1 MIKIWDTSN
10 DYRLKVAEKAIEDF
24 IRVVEGSNLRGS
36 WNKKKVR
43 LIAKDMNPDI
53 QTLYYSYISPDQ
65 LAKTPQV
72 NNLLKSVDEIIEN
85 LGGEN
90 YSKKFLS
97 ELNREEREKLELPL
111 SKMKFFFNT
120 IRGLPARLM
129 LGEIDDPI
137 IGVDIQVGELVSV
150 SKHPKTDTLMVCNV
164 NLGKR
169 AITVITNDLSV
180 KDNDHVAVSLL
191 PPIAF
196 MGISSEGMFL
206 GAGEGILKDVEGEL
220 GSLPQ
225 HIDVAA
231 LNETRNLVDQYLKD

>member
-1 MIKIWDTSN
+1 MWDTSK
-10 DYRLKVAEKAIEDF
+10 DYRLKVAEKAIEQF

-36 WNKKKVR
+36 WNKKQVK
-43 LIAKDMNPDI
+43 LIAKNMNPEI
-53 QTLYYSYISPDQ
+53 QTMYYSYISPQ
-65 LAKTPQV
+65 ELAKTPQMEK
-72 NNLLKSVDEIIEN
+72 LLSDVDEIIEN
-85 LGGEN
+85 LGGED

-97 ELNREEREKLELPL
+97 ELNREDREKLELPL

-120 IRGLPARLM
+120 IRRLPERLM
-129 LGEIDDPI
+129 LGEIDDPV
-137 IGVDIQVGELVSV
+137 IGVDIKVGELVSV
-150 SKHPKTDTLMVCNV
+150 SKHPNTDTLMVCNV

-180 KDNDHVAVSLL
+180 KDNDKVAVSLL
-191 PPIAF
+191 PPSAF

-231 LNETRNLVDQYLKD
+231 FNETRNLVDQFLKE

>member
-53 QTLYYSYISPDQ
+53 QTLYYSY
-65 LAKTPQV
+65 
-72 NNLLKSVDEIIEN
+72 IIEN

-191 PPIAF
+191 PPSAF

-225 HIDVAA
+225 HINVAA